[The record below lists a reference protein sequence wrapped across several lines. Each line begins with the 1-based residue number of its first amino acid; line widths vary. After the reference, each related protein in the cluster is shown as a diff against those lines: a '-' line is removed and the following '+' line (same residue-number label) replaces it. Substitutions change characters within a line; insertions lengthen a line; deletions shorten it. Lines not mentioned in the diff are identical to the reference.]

1 MENLHRAISL
11 FLLIMAAAVGVNYII
26 TPVYDDGS
34 TGFPVWSVLNWPM
47 AVAVGAA
54 FVINLAFWL
63 QRAGDSVQ
71 SIGTNLWLQTNF
83 RFYSSLVLL
92 LWFFNNNWF
101 ATILSLDA
109 AMEWGFVDALFV
121 VVMLSTGV
129 RPWQRQREG

>member
-54 FVINLAFWL
+54 FVINLPSGCNGLATAS
-63 QRAGDSVQ
+63 RASELTCGYRQISA
-71 SIGTNLWLQTNF
+71 STHLWSCCFGSSTTIGSPP
-83 RFYSSLVLL
+83 Y
-92 LWFFNNNWF
+92 
-101 ATILSLDA
+101 
-109 AMEWGFVDALFV
+109 
-121 VVMLSTGV
+121 
-129 RPWQRQREG
+129 